1 MTYANP
7 HFLVETGWLEAHLG
21 DAGLRV
27 IDCRIDMLPA
37 EGHAHGFRFVP
48 AADAWKDAHIPGA
61 TFVDF
66 NRDLSDPGHKL
77 QFMLPPAGQFADV
90 MSRHGVGDGTRVVL
104 YDGLMNRWAA
114 RLWWMLRAF
123 SFKGQAVL
131 LDGGWRGWKEAGGA
145 ASADPCRY
153 PAGHVTATYRP
164 GVFTDKHEVLA
175 GGACVVN
182 ALTAAQHRGEPGAGH
197 YGRPGRIAGSSNV
210 GFDQLLDPDT
220 GCLRPL
226 EGLRG
231 AFAAGG
237 VDDDSGRV
245 ITYCGGGIAASLDAF
260 ALALLGHQDV
270 AVYDGS
276 LMEWTADPSLPMET
290 G

>member
-1 MTYANP
+1 
-7 HFLVETGWLEAHLG
+7 
-21 DAGLRV
+21 
-27 IDCRIDMLPA
+27 MLPSA
-37 EGHAHGFRFVP
+37 E
-48 AADAWKDAHIPGA
+48 
-61 TFVDF
+61 
-66 NRDLSDPGHKL
+66 
-77 QFMLPPAGQFADV
+77 QFAAV
-90 MSRHGVGDGTRVVL
+90 LGAAGVSDTSTVVL
-104 YDGLMNRWAA
+104 YDRRMSMWAA
-114 RLWWMLRAF
+114 RVWWMLRAF
-123 SFKGQAVL
+123 CFKGQAAL
-131 LDGGWRGWKEAGGA
+131 LDGGWRGWKAAGGA
-145 ASADPCRY
+145 SSTDACTY
-153 PAGHVTATYRP
+153 PAGHLTATYRP

-226 EGLRG
+226 EDLRG

-260 ALALLGHQDV
+260 VLTAVLGHRNV
-270 AVYDGS
+270 AVYDNS
-276 LMEWTADPSLPMET
+276 MQEWANDPSLPMET